1 MQFRDRLYQLRKSA
15 GLTQAELADRIQ
27 VSRQTISKW
36 EMGNGIPDTIN
47 MCALGKVF
55 QVSVDYL
62 LEGKAEDESNAA
74 VEKTV
79 KKQRNNVMGLKM
91 SITIFICT
99 IIVGFIVGNVRHSFM
114 STMVF
119 FILLGSILLIF
130 YGVQLLKHFLFYKN
144 EK

>member
-27 VSRQTISKW
+27 VS
-36 EMGNGIPDTIN
+36 
-47 MCALGKVF
+47 
-55 QVSVDYL
+55 VDYL

-79 KKQRNNVMGLKM
+79 KKQKNNVMGLKM
-91 SITIFICT
+91 SITIFIYT